1 MSEEKQEET
10 TNTEPTVESSPA
22 QEEGENSLNPTDS
35 KQNGDDD
42 QDEEEMEKEVPQIPL
57 D

>member
-22 QEEGENSLNPTDS
+22 QEEGENSLNPTGS

-42 QDEEEMEKEVPQIPL
+42 QDEEEMEKEVP
-57 D
+57 